1 MHGLV
6 FRSFE
11 GFVRSAYG
19 DGIWKDALRSLDR
32 CIERFEALFEYEDSL
47 LDDLIGASARLL
59 GKPREVLLEDFG
71 THLVAAPEAQRV
83 RRLLRFGGV
92 DYEDFLQ
99 SLEDLPG
106 RAELA
111 LPDISLP
118 DLVLTD
124 LGGGNFRLECGKAIS
139 GGGHVLVGLLR
150 ALADDYGALV
160 LLDHLG
166 QRDERELVGIQV
178 LKSDFTRGRDF
189 DLGDRSLHANMDR
202 RRPVLPAP

>member
-32 CIERFEALFEYEDSL
+32 SIERFEALFEYEDGL

-111 LPDISLP
+111 LPDIGLP
-118 DLVLTD
+118 DLTLTD
-124 LGGGNFRLECGKAIS
+124 LGAGNFRLECGKTIE

-160 LLDHLG
+160 LLEHMG
-166 QRDERELVGIQV
+166 QNGARELVGIQV

-189 DLGDRSLHANMDR
+189 DLGDRSLQATADR
-202 RRPVLPAP
+202 SLPMVSTP

>member
-19 DGIWKDALRSLDR
+19 ADVWSACAMACDPTGGGFEAMFGYDDALMDR
-32 CIERFEALFEYEDSL
+32 LV
-47 LDDLIGASARLL
+47 DDCAAAL
-59 GKPREVLLEDFG
+59 GKPRDALLEDFG
-71 THLVAAPEAQRV
+71 THLVASPQAHRL

-106 RAELA
+106 RAQLA
-111 LPDISLP
+111 VPDIGLP
-118 DLVLTD
+118 DLDLTD
-124 LGGGNFRLECGKAIS
+124 LGGGAFRLDCGRTIP
-139 GGGHVLVGLLR
+139 GGGHVVVGLLR

-160 LLDHLG
+160 LLDHQG
-166 QRDERELVGIQV
+166 TQNDREVISIHV
-178 LKSDFTRGRDF
+178 LKTDFARGRDF
-189 DLGDRSLHANMDR
+189 DLADRSLPRAG
-202 RRPVLPAP
+202 PVP